1 MSKKAKFYQIYADL
15 PLGLRNEI
23 LVVVNDEPMTW
34 RVAWIEIERETKK
47 GKQILDLLSK
57 MEILK

>member
-1 MSKKAKFYQIYADL
+1 MDKKAKFYQIYADL
-15 PLGLRNEI
+15 PLGSRDEI
-23 LVVVNDEPMTW
+23 LVVVDNEPITW

-47 GKQILDLLSK
+47 GKQILDLLGK